1 MGVQFTPM
9 SHEIHGKKALKGR
22 GALSNPAGRFERT
35 GIEAVDDGWYVEE
48 QPDSVD
54 TTLEPD
60 RAKSVISRN
69 DSPDIGFEQS
79 INPYRGCEHACAYCV
94 RGETPVLMADGT
106 TRAIADVR
114 VGDPIYGTVRDG
126 WYRRYVKTR
135 VLAHW
140 SVIKRAYRITLEDG
154 TELVTGGDHR
164 FLTERGWKF
173 VTGTEQGN
181 GRRPHLTTGNKLMGT
196 GAFAT
201 AVSKNDEY
209 RRGYLCGLIRG
220 DGTIGEYLQ
229 FRLNGSWYPH
239 YHFRLALCD
248 TEALD
253 RAQNWLQQESV
264 ETRRFAFSA
273 ASENRRAMHAIRAQ
287 TRESVDSIRDL
298 IAWPTLTSRSWHA
311 GYLAGIFD
319 AEGSCSGALR
329 FSNSDWDILGWVKD
343 SLRAF
348 DFKFVVELGGP
359 GVNKPVNVVRLLG
372 GLREQLRFFHTVDP
386 AISRKRDISGQCV
399 KSEAKLGVV
408 SIKPLRGAMRLYD
421 ITTGT
426 EDFIANG
433 VVSHNCYA
441 RPSHAYMG
449 LSAGRD
455 FETRLFYKAD
465 AAKILESELAHPSYV
480 CKTIMLGSN
489 TDPYQPVERRAL
501 VTRSILEVLVRC
513 RHPVS
518 IVTKGALVVRD
529 IDILSDLAR
538 DNLASVSVSITS
550 LEAETKRTL
559 EPRAASPQ
567 ARLRAIKQLSQAGV
581 PVGVMVAPVIPALTD
596 HEMERIMAAAV
607 EMGAQWAAYVMLR
620 LPYEVKDLFRE
631 WLAQYHPQRAS
642 HVMSLVQDIRGGRDN
657 DPNFGSRMRGTG
669 PVAQLI
675 RNRFNIAH
683 RRLGLDSTGRVE
695 LNTSLFR
702 PPGLAGAQLNL
713 GF

>member
-1 MGVQFTPM
+1 M
-9 SHEIHGKKALKGR
+9 SDGIPGKKALKGR

-35 GIEAVDDGWYVEE
+35 GVESFDDGWYVDNDE

-79 INPYRGCEHACAYCV
+79 INPYRGCEHGCIYCV
-94 RGETPVLMADGT
+94 DGATPVLMSDGT
-106 TRAIADVR
+106 TRALADVR
-114 VGDPIYGTVRDG
+114 VGDSIYGTVRDG

-140 SVIKRAYRITLEDG
+140 SVIKRAYRITLQDG
-154 TELVTGGDHR
+154 TELFAGGDHR
-164 FLTERGWKF
+164 FLTERGWRF
-173 VTGTEQGN
+173 VTGTEQG
-181 GRRPHLTTGNKLMGT
+181 RDQRPHLTTNNKLMGT
-196 GAFAT
+196 GAFA
-201 AVSKNDEY
+201 APASKDDDY

-220 DGTIGEYLQ
+220 DGTIGHYVR
-229 FRLNGSWYPH
+229 FRFDGGWSPQR
-239 YHFRLALCD
+239 HFRLTLCD

-273 ASENRRAMHAIRAQ
+273 ASATRRATHAIGAQ
-287 TRESVDSIRDL
+287 SRRHVDAIREL
-298 IAWPTLTSRSWHA
+298 IAWPNLTSRSWHA

-319 AEGSCSGALR
+319 AEGSYSQGVLH
-329 FSNSDWDILGWVKD
+329 FSNSDWEIIDWIKD
-343 SLRAF
+343 SLRVF
-348 DFKFVVELGGP
+348 DFRFVVEPGGD
-359 GVNKPVNVVRLLG
+359 GVNKPVKVVRLVG
-372 GLREQLRFFHTVDP
+372 GLREHLRFFHTVDP

-399 KSEAKLGVV
+399 KSEAELGVV
-408 SIKPLRGAMRLYD
+408 SITPLRGAMRLYD

-465 AAKILESELAHPSYV
+465 AAKVLESELAHPSYV

-489 TDPYQPVERRAL
+489 TDPYQPAERRML
-501 VTRSILEVLVRC
+501 VTRSILEVLARC

-538 DNLASVSVSITS
+538 DNLASVTVSITS
-550 LEAETKRTL
+550 LDPETKRTL

-567 ARLRAIKQLSQAGV
+567 ARLRAVQQLSQAGV
-581 PVGVMVAPVIPALTD
+581 PVGILVAPVIPALTD
-596 HEMERIMAAAV
+596 HEMERIMEAAV
-607 EMGAQWAAYVMLR
+607 EMGARWAGYVMLR

-631 WLAQYHPQRAS
+631 WLTEHHPQRAS
-642 HVMSLVQDIRGGRDN
+642 HVMSLIQDVRGGRDN

-675 RNRFNIAH
+675 RNRFNMAH
-683 RRLGLDSTGRVE
+683 RRLGLDSLGRVE
-695 LNTSLFR
+695 LDVKLFR
-702 PPGLAGAQLNL
+702 PPGPAGAQLDL